1 MSENIYERPLLNSI
15 TKKIAKD
22 WADAADEQ
30 QSQMTSKRIKME
42 TDIETK
48 CHEHN
53 EKTTSHVTESDPA
66 VLTQITEIDNETNQG
81 NLNAKRHENG
91 EKITSRVTASDPAV
105 LTQLNNLDMSLFDD
119 E

>member
-30 QSQMTSKRIKME
+30 QSQRTSKRTKIE

-48 CHEHN
+48 RHENN
-53 EKTTSHVTESDPA
+53 EKTKSHVTESDPA
-66 VLTQITEIDNETNQG
+66 VLTQ
-81 NLNAKRHENG
+81 
-91 EKITSRVTASDPAV
+91 
-105 LTQLNNLDMSLFDD
+105 
-119 E
+119 